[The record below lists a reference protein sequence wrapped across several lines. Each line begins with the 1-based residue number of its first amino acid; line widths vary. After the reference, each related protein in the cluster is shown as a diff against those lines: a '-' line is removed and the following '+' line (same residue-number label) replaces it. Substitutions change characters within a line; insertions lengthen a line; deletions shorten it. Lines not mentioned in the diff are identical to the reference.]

1 MMRDIRISLAS
12 IVTFLLCIGVVM
24 IYSSSG
30 IYALQ
35 ELGDGAYYLN
45 RHLMFL
51 VIGTAFCCAAMMFD
65 YRELRK
71 WAKPLLG
78 IAFLLLVLVLIPGIG
93 KSISGA
99 RRWFQFAGFSFQPS
113 EFAKLALL
121 IYVSDYLARKQ
132 TKISDFW
139 TGFLPVI
146 MILGAMALLVVKQ
159 PDFGSSVLMGVIVMT
174 LLFLAGFRALEQKI
188 HKSLLLS

>member
-1 MMRDIRISLAS
+1 MMRDIRISIAS

-35 ELGDGAYYLN
+35 ELGDATYYLN
-45 RHLMFL
+45 RHLIFL
-51 VIGTAFCCAAMMFD
+51 VIGTALCYAAMRID
-65 YRELRK
+65 YRDLRK

-93 KSISGA
+93 RSIFGA

-121 IYVSDYLARKQ
+121 IYVADYLSRKQ
-132 TKISDFW
+132 NKLSDFW
-139 TGFLPVI
+139 TGFFPVI
-146 MILGAMALLVVKQ
+146 MVIGAMALLVVKQ
-159 PDFGSSVLMGVIVMT
+159 PDFGSS
-174 LLFLAGFRALEQKI
+174 A
-188 HKSLLLS
+188 

>member
-1 MMRDIRISLAS
+1 MMRDLRISIAS
-12 IVTFLLCIGVVM
+12 IVTFLLCIGIVM

-51 VIGTAFCCAAMMFD
+51 VIGTIFCFAVMRID
-65 YRELRK
+65 YRDLRK

-78 IAFLLLVLVLIPGIG
+78 LALLFLVLVLIPGIG
-93 KSISGA
+93 KSISGS
-99 RRWFQFAGFSFQPS
+99 RRWFSFGGFSFQPS

-121 IYVSDYLARKQ
+121 IYVADYLARKQ
-132 TKISDFW
+132 NKISDFC
-139 TGFLPVI
+139 
-146 MILGAMALLVVKQ
+146 
-159 PDFGSSVLMGVIVMT
+159 
-174 LLFLAGFRALEQKI
+174 
-188 HKSLLLS
+188 